1 MNKYYV
7 QSGSLKRIILSTEP
21 FKACVRSLHD
31 MVSKKQEKELSP
43 SFIVSQRGFV
53 MDRFPTQIYSDE
65 EIYSTIDVFT
75 EFKRVFNE

>member
-7 QSGSLKRIILSTEP
+7 QSGNLKRVILSTEP
-21 FKACVRSLHD
+21 FKACVRSLYD
-31 MVSKKQEKELSP
+31 GLSKRYDITLSP

-65 EIYSTIDVFT
+65 EIYSTQDVYDECRRT
-75 EFKRVFNE
+75 FNE